1 MGEETLLT
9 FSVAAAEATADLNS
23 TSCSNI
29 TNDNTNCI
37 VSSSSN
43 FSSFNL
49 HINACSSPN
58 YAQNINFKQKQIN
71 SNIRHHHNS
80 RNCLTDK
87 LNGGNIFYSEHLKT
101 NNISNLGVLLDKGL
115 VAILVLFVS
124 IIVFYKMVIVT
135 GESYKN

>member
-1 MGEETLLT
+1 MAEETLLK
-9 FSVAAAEATADLNS
+9 FSLAAAEATANLNS
-23 TSCSNI
+23 TSRSNI

-49 HINACSSPN
+49 HINACSSPI
-58 YAQNINFKQKQIN
+58 YAQNINSKQKQIS
-71 SNIRHHHNS
+71 SNVRHYHNS

-87 LNGGNIFYSEHLKT
+87 LNGRNLFYSEHFKT
-101 NNISNLGVLLDKGL
+101 NKISNLGVLLDKRL
-115 VAILVLFVS
+115 VALLVLFVS

-135 GESYKN
+135 GES